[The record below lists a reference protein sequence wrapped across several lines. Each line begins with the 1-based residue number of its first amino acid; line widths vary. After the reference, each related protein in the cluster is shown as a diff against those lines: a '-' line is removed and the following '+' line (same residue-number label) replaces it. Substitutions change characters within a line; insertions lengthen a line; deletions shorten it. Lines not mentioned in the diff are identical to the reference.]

1 MSRIEERDEIETQ
14 NNTSKSIDFNSH
26 LESFKRR
33 TEYDLPFTLTQTEDA
48 MFLETDSMVTL
59 EYHYFQNDCSY
70 KRMEVMNE
78 FFNDKGVLI
87 D

>member
-1 MSRIEERDEIETQ
+1 MEA
-14 NNTSKSIDFNSH
+14 
-26 LESFKRR
+26 FKLR

-48 MFLETDSMVTL
+48 MFLEADSMITL

-70 KRMEVMNE
+70 KKMEVTKE
-78 FFNDKGVLI
+78 FWNDKGVLT

>member
-1 MSRIEERDEIETQ
+1 MTRIVEHDAIEIQ

-26 LESFKRR
+26 YDAFKLR
-33 TEYDLPFTLTQTEDA
+33 TECDLPFTLTQTEDA
-48 MFLETDSMVTL
+48 MFLEGNSMLTL

-70 KRMEVMNE
+70 KKMEVMKE
-78 FFNDKGVLI
+78 FFNDKGVLV